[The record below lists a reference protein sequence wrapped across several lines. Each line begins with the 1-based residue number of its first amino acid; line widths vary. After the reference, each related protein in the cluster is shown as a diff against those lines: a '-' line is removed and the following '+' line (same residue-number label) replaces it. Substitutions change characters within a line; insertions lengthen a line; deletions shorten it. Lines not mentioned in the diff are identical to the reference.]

1 MVAAWQAKG
10 RQTKKAIDMK
20 TKDKQI
26 HSKTK
31 NDKNIAS
38 SQSPCA
44 ERFAPQFKKKEP
56 GEHALN
62 PKLNPKPINPKP

>member
-1 MVAAWQAKG
+1 
-10 RQTKKAIDMK
+10 MK

-31 NDKNIAS
+31 NDKKIES

-44 ERFAPQFKKKEP
+44 ERFAPQFKIEEP
-56 GEHALN
+56 GEHETAAQDAARWVRQV
-62 PKLNPKPINPKP
+62 PKPARMLPQLL